1 MRELEKLSHEGI
13 NNFSFKIEN
22 FFYETE
28 FGEIQLRFY
37 KDSCPIV
44 SDLIFKQSLR
54 SINVQWVYLC
64 NLFAVIGLNNV
75 SLPEIKEE
83 RKIKYQCFMVLR
95 INYLIINY
103 VGISLLHKLDED
115 IMFLSKRSTYLILF
129 FCYISNYLIE
139 SE

>member
-1 MRELEKLSHEGI
+1 MKVSI
-13 NNFSFKIEN
+13 TFSIKIEN

-28 FGEIQLRFY
+28 FGEIQLQFY

-54 SINVQWVYLC
+54 SINAQWVYLC

-83 RKIKYQCFMVLR
+83 RKIKYQFFMVLR

-103 VGISLLHKLDED
+103 NI
-115 IMFLSKRSTYLILF
+115 FL
-129 FCYISNYLIE
+129 CYIN
-139 SE
+139 

>member
-1 MRELEKLSHEGI
+1 
-13 NNFSFKIEN
+13 
-22 FFYETE
+22 
-28 FGEIQLRFY
+28 
-37 KDSCPIV
+37 
-44 SDLIFKQSLR
+44 
-54 SINVQWVYLC
+54 
-64 NLFAVIGLNNV
+64 
-75 SLPEIKEE
+75 
-83 RKIKYQCFMVLR
+83 MVLR